1 MQSWVNY
8 ILSINSRPPTSDVWQ
23 IIELVN
29 GFQFLGNIQFSE
41 TDDGKYETQ
50 AYDIAN
56 TLAEKYKKSSMNRVT
71 TNHTQQT
78 ATPIYTKIR
87 STMIA
92 TDC

>member
-1 MQSWVNY
+1 MNY
-8 ILSINSRPPTSDVWQ
+8 VLSINSRPSTSEVWQ

-29 GFQFLGNIQFSE
+29 GFQFSSNIQFLE
-41 TDDGKYETQ
+41 TDDGKYETK

-56 TLAEKYKKSSMNRVT
+56 TLAEKYKQSSINRVT
-71 TNHTQQT
+71 AHHTQQT

-87 STMIA
+87 STTIA